1 MTNHQ
6 YGVIGFHTG
15 LGELLRRF
23 NAKGDSAMP
32 VFDRRRTRMLR
43 LCSTMILFTAVPWA
57 AYLFLKAEFWPASL
71 EVYLIVTAVAMLLL
85 AKLRLLR
92 LASLLFTLA
101 AILSVCGLALTVD
114 VPSPG
119 VPRTIHLLFIPI
131 CIANVFLSQN
141 EGRTIRYGLPILILL
156 MFCFLGLYPSNLGL
170 TSFADEPARQIAARV
185 NISFTAI
192 AVFAVLFVML
202 EEAKESRRFEADFA
216 RAIIEGDIQAYLQP
230 QCLAD
235 GRIVGAEA
243 LMRWRHAE
251 RGFVAPSDFIPV
263 AERSGLIIP
272 AGQRVLEDVCKAMLR
287 WQQIEALRDIAVSVN
302 VSRVQ
307 LTPGMPVSR
316 LVDAVPASL
325 ASRGLIKFELTE
337 SMFVDDFDA
346 TCKLLEGIR
355 ARGIRISLDD
365 FGTGFS
371 SLSYLRQLPLDDL
384 KLDQSF
390 VRQLPAD
397 RKTAKIAGLIVG
409 LGHELEMDVIAEGV
423 ENRSQLDALLE
434 MGCTR
439 FQGYFFSRAVT
450 LPDFERLVLEGA
462 RRQRP
467 ASDTNGD
474 PSLVPA

>member
-1 MTNHQ
+1 MTNNQ

-15 LGELLRRF
+15 LGDFLRRF
-23 NAKGDSAMP
+23 NSKGGSVTP

-43 LCSTMILFTAVPWA
+43 LCSTMILLTAIPWA
-57 AYLFLKAEFWPASL
+57 AYLFRKDEVWPAAL
-71 EVYLIVTAVAMLLL
+71 EVYLIVTALAMLVL
-85 AKLRLLR
+85 AHLRLLR
-92 LASLLFTLA
+92 LASLLFTFA
-101 AILSVCGLALTVD
+101 GMLSVCGLALTVD
-114 VPSPG
+114 VPSPE
-119 VPRTIHLLFIPI
+119 VPRTIHLFFIPI

-141 EGRTIRYGLPILILL
+141 ESRSIRYGVPILILA
-156 MFCFLGLYPSNLGL
+156 MFCFLGLYPSNMGL
-170 TSFADEPARQIAARV
+170 TSFADEPARQVAAWINV
-185 NISFTAI
+185 SFTAI
-192 AVFAVLFVML
+192 GVFAVLFVML

-235 GRIVGAEA
+235 GHIVGAEA

-251 RGFVAPSDFIPV
+251 RGFVPPGDFIPV

-287 WQQIEALRDIAVSVN
+287 WQKSEALRDIAVSVN

-307 LTPGMPVSR
+307 LTPGTPVAR

-337 SMFVDDFDA
+337 SMFVEDFDA

-371 SLSYLRQLPLDDL
+371 SLSYLRRLPLDDL

-397 RKTAKIAGLIVG
+397 QTTEKIARSIVS
-409 LGHELEMDVIAEGV
+409 LGHDLNLDVIAEGV
-423 ENRSQLDALLE
+423 ENQAQLEALQN
-434 MGCTR
+434 MGCTC
-439 FQGYFFSRAVT
+439 FQGFLFSRPVT
-450 LPDFERLVLEGA
+450 LQEFERLVLDDA
-462 RRQRP
+462 RSARLAPDGDGDHALAP
-467 ASDTNGD
+467 A
-474 PSLVPA
+474 